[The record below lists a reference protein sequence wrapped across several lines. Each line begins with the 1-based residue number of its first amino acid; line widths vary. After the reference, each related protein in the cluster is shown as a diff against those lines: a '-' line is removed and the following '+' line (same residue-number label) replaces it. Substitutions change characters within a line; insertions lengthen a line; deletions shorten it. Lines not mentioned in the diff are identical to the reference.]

1 MIKAFVL
8 GGMLAVAGM
17 AAPAMAQNRGLE
29 RAIAEACVGQLY
41 ESRSTCSCFA
51 DNAMG
56 RFNETQLRWLALTTD
71 QPRTALELAKQMSY
85 SEAQAV
91 GSYMVDGVHACR
103 GDS

>member
-8 GGMLAVAGM
+8 GGLLAVAGVS
-17 AAPAMAQNRGLE
+17 APVMAQSRGIE

-51 DNAMG
+51 DNAMD

-71 QPRTALELAKQMSY
+71 QPRTALELAKQMSR

-91 GSYMVDGVHACR
+91 GSYMVDGIHACR
-103 GDS
+103 SDS